1 MSTTLNAKSDIV
13 CNQSIRQD
21 FSLFNS
27 NSCTKHIHYLDNAA
41 TSQKPQQVID
51 AISNCYQH
59 HNAPVHRGLYSLA
72 DQSTSEY
79 ENSRL
84 KLGRFIGSPNPN
96 QLIFTRSATESI
108 NMVAQGWLRHN
119 LSAGDKVWVTSME
132 HHANLLPWQRVCEE
146 TGAQLYFIE
155 LNADGS
161 LDLDSAKDLFGPQTR
176 FIALCHISNV
186 LGIINPVRTITE
198 RAKQAEIPVLID
210 ATQSVGHMPVDVINI
225 DCDFLVFSAHK
236 MYGPNGIGALYGKIE
251 LLEAMEPLLLGGGMV
266 DEVNDY
272 KSRWAS
278 IPAKFEAG
286 SPNLA
291 AAVGFAS
298 AVDYIQ
304 SIGLDVMQSNVNNL
318 TEKCL
323 ETLLRINDLKIHGP
337 IDPLERT
344 GIISFN
350 LKNVHSH
357 DVAQIAGE
365 RNVAVR
371 AGHHCCQPLMKRLN
385 ETATVRASFAPY
397 NINEDIDALV
407 EAILITKSIFARK

>member
-1 MSTTLNAKSDIV
+1 MRFAMATSRTYVGFLRAIILTLFLSLQVNAQSYTENLQQRIGIDQKLGDQLPLDLPFVDSDGNPVHLRDYFGDKPVILSLVYFDCPMLCTQVINSLLRAMNVLSFGAGTEFDVLTISIDPGETPELANAK
-13 CNQSIRQD
+13 
-21 FSLFNS
+21 
-27 NSCTKHIHYLDNAA
+27 
-41 TSQKPQQVID
+41 
-51 AISNCYQH
+51 
-59 HNAPVHRGLYSLA
+59 
-72 DQSTSEY
+72 
-79 ENSRL
+79 
-84 KLGRFIGSPNPN
+84 
-96 QLIFTRSATESI
+96 
-108 NMVAQGWLRHN
+108 
-119 LSAGDKVWVTSME
+119 
-132 HHANLLPWQRVCEE
+132 
-146 TGAQLYFIE
+146 
-155 LNADGS
+155 
-161 LDLDSAKDLFGPQTR
+161 
-176 FIALCHISNV
+176 
-186 LGIINPVRTITE
+186 
-198 RAKQAEIPVLID
+198 
-210 ATQSVGHMPVDVINI
+210 
-225 DCDFLVFSAHK
+225 
-236 MYGPNGIGALYGKIE
+236 KIE
-251 LLEAMEPLLLGGGMV
+251 YLKNYRGRE
-266 DEVNDY
+266 
-272 KSRWAS
+272 
-278 IPAKFEAG
+278 G
-286 SPNLA
+286 STGWHFLTGDQQQIDQLA